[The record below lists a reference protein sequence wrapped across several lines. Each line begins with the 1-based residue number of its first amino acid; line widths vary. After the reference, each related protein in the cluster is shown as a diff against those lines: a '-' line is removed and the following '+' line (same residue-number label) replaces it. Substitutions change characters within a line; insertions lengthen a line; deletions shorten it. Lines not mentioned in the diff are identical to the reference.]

1 MEKQSKFLQL
11 NVYAGSDDENI
22 EYYLI
27 IIEIKSGV
35 PTMPVLI
42 AKYPDAPIHFFLYPY
57 VLN

>member
-11 NVYAGSDDENI
+11 NVYAGNDDENI

-35 PTMPVLI
+35 PCMPVLI
-42 AKYPDAPIHFFLYPY
+42 AKYPNAPIRLFLYPY
-57 VLN
+57 ALN

>member
-11 NVYAGSDDENI
+11 NFYTGDDENI

-35 PTMPVLI
+35 PSMPVLI
-42 AKYPDAPIHFFLYPY
+42 AKYPDAPIRFFMYPY